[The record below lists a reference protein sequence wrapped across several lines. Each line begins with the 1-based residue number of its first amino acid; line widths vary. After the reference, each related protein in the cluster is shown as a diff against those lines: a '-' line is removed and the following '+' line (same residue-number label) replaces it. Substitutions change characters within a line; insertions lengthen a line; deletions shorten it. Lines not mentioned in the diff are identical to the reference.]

1 MEATRELAELDV
13 SLLRE
18 EDEVDEEEDVVEE
31 DDRVIP
37 VPIWLLVRL

>member
-1 MEATRELAELDV
+1 MEGTRELAELDV

-31 DDRVIP
+31 DDRVAR
-37 VPIWLLVRL
+37 VNIWLLACL